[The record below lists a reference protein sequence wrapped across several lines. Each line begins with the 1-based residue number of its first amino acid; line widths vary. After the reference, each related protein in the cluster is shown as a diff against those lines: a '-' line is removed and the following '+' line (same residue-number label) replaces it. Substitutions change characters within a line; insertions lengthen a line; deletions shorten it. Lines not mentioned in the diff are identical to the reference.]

1 MAGSPVDLGPAK
13 RRTVLA
19 ALLVDAGR
27 WVPAETLID
36 RVWGEAPP
44 AQVRATLYAHV
55 ARIRRVLAET
65 GPRLSALSGG
75 GLGDAEVPSPAP
87 ELVRGPAGYRLDL
100 APDLVD
106 VHRFRNLVT
115 RARRTKGSDAAR
127 VSTLREAMGLWQG
140 TPLAG
145 VSGEWAAR
153 TRENWVHQY
162 VDAVL
167 AWAEAELRVGGHL
180 VVVDALSV
188 LVAEHPLIEPL
199 AVALIRALDAAG
211 RAPEALA
218 CYGAL
223 RERLADELGTTPGAE
238 AQRAHQAVLREKAAP
253 RPPSGTGTGRARR
266 AVPAQLPLDAA
277 GFTGREDELARLEKV
292 LGASTRRPTAVV
304 VSAVSGTAGVGK
316 TALAVHWAH
325 RVRDRFPDGQ
335 LYVNLRGYDP
345 DRPMTAPDALVR
357 FLTALGVS
365 EQDIPPEPDDRA
377 ARYRTE
383 VADRRMLIVLD
394 NAATV
399 EQVRPL
405 LPGTGSCAVLVT
417 SRDSLAGLVAREG
430 AQRLDLDLLP
440 ADAARTLL
448 RRLIGPRAEAEPA
461 AVDALAA
468 QCARLPLALRVA
480 AELAA
485 ARPGTPLTD
494 LVAELADQQRRLYL
508 LDAEGDPRA
517 AVVTVFS
524 WSLRQLPAEAA
535 HTFRLLGLHPGP
547 DLDTHATAALTG
559 STLPATRRALEVL
572 ARAHLV
578 QRADTTATPTGTYT
592 PDTRDA
598 FSSPAHTHPVQRAD
612 TSPTPT
618 QAAPGPLHTPTRIRP
633 AVQHADTTPAP
644 TGTPTPDTRHTPTHL
659 IQRTNTSPTPTGTPT
674 QAAPH
679 PLDTPTRIRPAQ
691 RADTA
696 RYGMHDLLRAYAA
709 RLAMAE
715 DVPEA
720 REAALDRLFDHYLA
734 TAAAAM
740 DQLHPAEA
748 HLRPAA
754 PETSTPVPDLSDPDA
769 ARAWLEAERICLTA
783 MSAYTA
789 AHGRPTHAIR
799 LSLTLYRHLI
809 SGHHTDGLT
818 IHGHARDAARLLG
831 DPAAEARA
839 LLGIGTAYYQLARHE
854 PARRHLQEALTLFR
868 RADDPTGQAR
878 ALVNLGLVDERVA
891 RFLPAVEY
899 LDQALH
905 LYRSIDDT
913 SGESIAL
920 KNLAHVE
927 GQLGRYDDA
936 ADHLHQSLTL
946 LRRAG
951 NRYLEAHAL
960 MDLGTVE
967 TRLDRLDE
975 AARHQEQA
983 LTLLREVGDGYGEA
997 GALHGLGI
1005 VHSRRDHPT
1014 QAAECHRQALA
1025 LYSRNG
1031 DRDGEARALNGLGEA
1046 ARAAARPTDA
1056 LTHHTDA
1063 LTIAEDI
1070 ENPGQQARAHAG
1082 LAEAH
1087 HALDDPAPAVHH
1099 YEHALTLYTEHG
1111 MPEADAV
1118 RKRLASMTPGV
1129 RPPGATG
1136 R

>member
-1 MAGSPVDLGPAK
+1 MAGRPVDLGPAK

-36 RVWGEAPP
+36 RVWGEDPS
-44 AQVRATLYAHV
+44 AQVRGTLYAHI
-55 ARIRRVLAET
+55 ARIRRVLVET
-65 GPRLSALSGG
+65 GPRLSGG
-75 GLGDAEVPSPAP
+75 DPGGPEVPFPAP
-87 ELVRGPAGYRLDL
+87 ELVRGPAGYRLDIS
-100 APDLVD
+100 PDLVD
-106 VHRFRNLVT
+106 VHRFRNLVA
-115 RARRTKGSDAAR
+115 RARRAEGSDAVR
-127 VSTLREAMGLWQG
+127 VLGLREAMGLWQG

-145 VSGEWAAR
+145 LPGEWAAR
-153 TRENWVHQY
+153 TRESWLHQY

-167 AWAEAELRVGGHL
+167 GWADAELRVGGHL

-188 LVAEHPLIEPL
+188 LVAEHPLVEPL
-199 AVALIRALDAAG
+199 AVALIRALHAAG

-218 CYGAL
+218 CYAAL
-223 RERLADELGTTPGAE
+223 HKRLADELGTTPGAE
-238 AQRAHQAVLREKAAP
+238 ARRAHQAVLSGKAAP
-253 RPPSGTGTGRARR
+253 RPSSEVGGTERVKVVPS
-266 AVPAQLPLDAA
+266 QLPLDPA
-277 GFTGREDELARLEKV
+277 GFTGREEELARLEKV
-292 LGASTRRPTAVV
+292 LGASSARPTAVV

-325 RVRDRFPDGQ
+325 RARDRFPDGQ

-345 DRPMTAPDALVR
+345 DRPLTAPDALVR

-448 RRLIGPRAEAEPA
+448 RRLIGPRAEAEPE

-480 AELAA
+480 AELAVT
-485 ARPGTPLTD
+485 RPGTPLTD

-524 WSLRQLPAEAA
+524 WSLRQLPPEAA
-535 HTFRLLGLHPGP
+535 RTFRLLGLHPGP
-547 DLDTHATAALTG
+547 DLDAHAAAALTG
-559 STLPATRRALEVL
+559 STVPDARRALEIL

-578 QRADTTATPTGTYT
+578 QRV
-592 PDTRDA
+592 DA
-598 FSSPAHTHPVQRAD
+598 S
-612 TSPTPT
+612 
-618 QAAPGPLHTPTRIRP
+618 
-633 AVQHADTTPAP
+633 PAP
-644 TGTPTPDTRHTPTHL
+644 TGTSTPDARE
-659 IQRTNTSPTPTGTPT
+659 
-674 QAAPH
+674 A
-679 PLDTPTRIRPAQ
+679 LDTPTRTHPIQ

-709 RLAMAE
+709 RLAVAQ
-715 DVPEA
+715 DPAEA

-740 DQLHPAEA
+740 DRLHPAEA
-748 HLRPAA
+748 HRRPTA
-754 PETSTPVPDLSDPDA
+754 PATSTPVPDLSDADA
-769 ARAWLEAERICLTA
+769 ARAWLDTERTCLTA
-783 MSAYTA
+783 MSAHTA
-789 AHGRPTHAIR
+789 AHGRPAHAIR

-831 DPAAEARA
+831 DPASEALA
-839 LLGIGTAYYQLARHE
+839 LLGIGTTHYQLARHE
-854 PARRHLQEALTLFR
+854 PARRQLQEALTLFR
-868 RADDPTGQAR
+868 RAGDPTGEAR
-878 ALVNLGLVDERVA
+878 ALTNLGLVDERLG

-899 LDQALH
+899 LEQALL
-905 LYRSIDDT
+905 LYRSVDDT

-927 GQLGRYDDA
+927 GQLGRYDQA
-936 ADHLHQSLTL
+936 ADHLQQSLTL
-946 LRRAG
+946 LRRTG

-975 AARHQEQA
+975 AAHHQEQA
-983 LTLLREVGDGYGEA
+983 LALIREVGDGYGEA

-1005 VHSRRDHPT
+1005 VHSRREQHT

-1031 DRDGEARALNGLGEA
+1031 DRDGETRALNGLGEA
-1046 ARAAARPTDA
+1046 ARAAGRTADA

-1070 ENPGQQARAHAG
+1070 GNPGQQARAHEG
-1082 LAEAH
+1082 LAEVH
-1087 HALDDPAPAVHH
+1087 HARDDTTRAVHH
-1099 YEHALTLYTEHG
+1099 YERALALYTEHG
-1111 MPEADAV
+1111 MPEADSI
-1118 RKRLASMTPGV
+1118 RTRLAAVSDPAGGHAS
-1129 RPPGATG
+1129 GAIG

>member
-1 MAGSPVDLGPAK
+1 MAGRPVDLGPAK
-13 RRTVLA
+13 RLTVLA

-36 RVWGEAPP
+36 RVWGEDPP
-44 AQVRATLYAHV
+44 AQVRATLYAHI
-55 ARIRRVLAET
+55 ARIRRVLTET
-65 GPRLSALSGG
+65 GPLLAEDDGVP
-75 GLGDAEVPSPAP
+75 EVPSPAP
-87 ELVRGPAGYRLDL
+87 ELVRGPAGYRIDI

-106 VHRFRNLVT
+106 VHRFRSLVA
-115 RARRTKGSDAAR
+115 RARRAEDADAAR
-127 VSTLREAMGLWQG
+127 VLTLREAVGLWQG

-145 VSGEWAAR
+145 LPGEWAAR
-153 TRENWVHQY
+153 TRESWLNQY

-167 AWAEAELRVGGHL
+167 GWAEAELRVGGHL
-180 VVVDALSV
+180 VVVDTLSV
-188 LVAEHPLIEPL
+188 LVAEHPLVEPL
-199 AVALIRALDAAG
+199 AVALIRALAAAG

-218 CYGAL
+218 CYAAL
-223 RERLADELGTTPGAE
+223 HKRLADELGTAPGPE
-238 AQRAHQAVLREKAAP
+238 ARRAHQEVLGGKAAA
-253 RPPSGTGTGRARR
+253 RPPFGTGTSPGAGRGKV
-266 AVPAQLPLDAA
+266 VPAQLPLDPA
-277 GFTGREDELARLEKV
+277 GFTGREDELARLEKA
-292 LGASTRRPTAVV
+292 LGTGAGATRPTAMV

-325 RVRDRFPDGQ
+325 RARDRFPDGQ

-345 DRPMTAPDALVR
+345 GRPMTAPDALVR

-417 SRDSLAGLVAREG
+417 SRASLAGLVAREG

-448 RRLIGPRAEAEPA
+448 RRLIGPRAEAEPD
-461 AVDALAA
+461 AVDTLAA

-494 LVAELADQQRRLYL
+494 LVAELADQQGRLFL

-524 WSLRQLPAEAA
+524 WSLRHLSPEAA
-535 HTFRLLGLHPGP
+535 RTFRLLGLHPGP
-547 DLDTHATAALTG
+547 DLDVYAAAALTG
-559 STLPATRRALEVL
+559 STVADARHALEVL

-578 QRADTTATPTGTYT
+578 QRADTAPAPTGTST
-592 PDTRDA
+592 PDTRGSLDT
-598 FSSPAHTHPVQRAD
+598 STRAHLVQR
-612 TSPTPT
+612 
-618 QAAPGPLHTPTRIRP
+618 
-633 AVQHADTTPAP
+633 ADTTPAP
-644 TGTPTPDTRHTPTHL
+644 TGTPTSDTRHAH
-659 IQRTNTSPTPTGTPT
+659 GTPT
-674 QAAPH
+674 RTQLVQRP
-679 PLDTPTRIRPAQ
+679 DTTPTPDAHHALNTATHTHPVQ
-691 RADTA
+691 RADTP

-709 RLAMAE
+709 GLAMAQDPAE
-715 DVPEA
+715 E
-720 REAALDRLFDHYLA
+720 RELALERVFDHYLA
-734 TAAAAM
+734 TAAVAM
-740 DQLHPAEA
+740 DRLHPAEA
-748 HLRPAA
+748 HRRPAA

-769 ARAWLEAERICLTA
+769 ARAWLSAERACLTA
-783 MSAYTA
+783 MAAHTA

-799 LSLTLYRHLI
+799 LSQTLYRHLI

-818 IHGHARDAARLLG
+818 IHGHARDAARLLA
-831 DPAAEARA
+831 DPASEALA
-839 LLGIGTAYYQLARHE
+839 LLGIGTAHYQLARHE
-854 PARRHLQEALTLFR
+854 PARQHLQEALTLFR
-868 RADDPTGQAR
+868 RAGDPTGQAR
-878 ALVNLGLVDERVA
+878 ALTNLGLVDERLG
-891 RFLPAVEY
+891 RFLSAVAY
-899 LDQALH
+899 LEQALL
-905 LYRSIDDT
+905 LYRSVDDT

-927 GQLGRYDDA
+927 GQLGRYDQA
-936 ADHLHQSLTL
+936 ADHLQQSLTL
-946 LRRAG
+946 LRRTG

-967 TRLDRLDE
+967 TSLDRLDE
-975 AARHQEQA
+975 AAHHQEQA
-983 LTLLREVGDGYGEA
+983 LALLREVGDGYGEA
-997 GALHGLGI
+997 GALHGLGL
-1005 VHSRRDHPT
+1005 VHSRRDRHT
-1014 QAAECHRQALA
+1014 EAAECHRQALA

-1046 ARAAARPTDA
+1046 AHAAGRPTDA
-1056 LTHHTDA
+1056 LAHHTDA

-1070 ENPGQQARAHAG
+1070 GSPGEQARAHTG

-1087 HALDDPAPAVHH
+1087 HTLADTTAAVHH
-1099 YEHALTLYTEHG
+1099 YGRALALYTEHG
-1111 MPEADAV
+1111 MPEADTV
-1118 RKRLASMTPGV
+1118 RERLASVSPGH
-1129 RPPGATG
+1129 RPPEATSP
-1136 R
+1136 

>member
-1 MAGSPVDLGPAK
+1 MAGRPVDLGPAK

-65 GPRLSALSGG
+65 GPGLTALY
-75 GLGDAEVPSPAP
+75 GDAPGSPEVPSPAP

-100 APDLVD
+100 GPDLVD
-106 VHRFRNLVT
+106 VHRFRSLVT
-115 RARRTKGSDAAR
+115 RARRTQGSDMAR
-127 VSTLREAMGLWQG
+127 VLALREAMGLWQG

-145 VSGEWAAR
+145 LPGEWAAR
-153 TRENWVHQY
+153 TRESWVHQY

-188 LVAEHPLIEPL
+188 LVTEHPLVEPL

-223 RERLADELGTTPGAE
+223 RERLADELGTTPGVE

-253 RPPSGTGTGRARR
+253 RPPLGTGTERARI
-266 AVPAQLPLDAA
+266 AVPAQLPLDAV
-277 GFTGREDELARLEKV
+277 GFTGREEELARLEKV
-292 LGASTRRPTAVV
+292 LGASTRRPSAVV

-325 RVRDRFPDGQ
+325 RARDRFPDGQ

-485 ARPGTPLTD
+485 ARPCTPLAD

-535 HTFRLLGLHPGP
+535 RTFRLLGLHPGP
-547 DLDTHATAALTG
+547 DLDAYAAAALTG
-559 STLPATRRALEVL
+559 SAAADARRALEIL

-578 QRADTTATPTGTYT
+578 QRVDSTP
-592 PDTRDA
+592 A
-598 FSSPAHTHPVQRAD
+598 
-612 TSPTPT
+612 PTPT
-618 QAAPGPLHTPTRIRP
+618 
-633 AVQHADTTPAP
+633 P
-644 TGTPTPDTRHTPTHL
+644 TGTPTPDTRRTH
-659 IQRTNTSPTPTGTPT
+659 
-674 QAAPH
+674 
-679 PLDTPTRIRPAQ
+679 DTPTPNQPAP
-691 RADTA
+691 RANPA
-696 RYGMHDLLRAYAA
+696 RYGMHDLLRAYAV
-709 RLAMAE
+709 RLAVAQ
-715 DVPEA
+715 DAPET

-734 TAAAAM
+734 TAATAM
-740 DQLHPAEA
+740 DRLHPAEA
-748 HLRPAA
+748 HRRPAA
-754 PETSTPVPDLSDPDA
+754 PETSTPMPDLSDPDA
-769 ARAWLEAERICLTA
+769 ARAWLNTERTCLTA
-783 MSAYTA
+783 MSAHTA

-818 IHGHARDAARLLG
+818 IHGHARDAARLLA
-831 DPAAEARA
+831 DPASEALA
-839 LLGIGTAYYQLARHE
+839 LLGIGTAHYQLARHE
-854 PARRHLQEALTLFR
+854 PARRHLQEALALFR
-868 RADDPTGQAR
+868 RAADPTGEAR
-878 ALVNLGLVDERVA
+878 ALTNLGLVEERLG
-891 RFLPAVEY
+891 RFLSAVEY
-899 LDQALH
+899 LDRALV

-927 GQLGRYDDA
+927 GQLGRYDEA
-936 ADHLHQSLTL
+936 ADHLQQSLTL
-946 LRRAG
+946 LRRTG

-975 AARHQEQA
+975 AACHQEQA
-983 LTLLREVGDGYGEA
+983 LVLLREVGDGYGEA
-997 GALHGLGI
+997 GALHGLGL
-1005 VHSRRDHPT
+1005 VHSLRDDHV
-1014 QAAECHRQALA
+1014 QAAGCHRQALA

-1046 ARAAARPTDA
+1046 ARAAAHPTDA

-1111 MPEADAV
+1111 MPEADAL
-1118 RKRLASMTPGV
+1118 RRRLASITLEFALPGPPAAEPGRLTPPAETPAP
-1129 RPPGATG
+1129 RSPAA
-1136 R
+1136 

>member
-1 MAGSPVDLGPAK
+1 MAGRPVDLGPAK

-36 RVWGEAPP
+36 RVWGEDPS
-44 AQVRATLYAHV
+44 AQVRGTLYAHI
-55 ARIRRVLAET
+55 ARIRRVLVET
-65 GPRLSALSGG
+65 GPRLSGG
-75 GLGDAEVPSPAP
+75 DPGGPEVPFPEP
-87 ELVRGPAGYRLDL
+87 ELVRGPAGYRLDVS
-100 APDLVD
+100 PDLVD
-106 VHRFRNLVT
+106 VHRFRNLVA
-115 RARRTKGSDAAR
+115 RARPAEGSDAVR
-127 VSTLREAMGLWQG
+127 VLALREAMGLWQG

-145 VSGEWAAR
+145 LPGEWAAR
-153 TRENWVHQY
+153 TRESWLHQY
-162 VDAVL
+162 VDAVVG
-167 AWAEAELRVGGHL
+167 WADAELRVGGHL

-188 LVAEHPLIEPL
+188 LVAEHPLVEPL
-199 AVALIRALDAAG
+199 AVALIRALHAAG

-218 CYGAL
+218 CYAAL
-223 RERLADELGTTPGAE
+223 HKRLADELGTTPGAE
-238 AQRAHQAVLREKAAP
+238 ARRAHQAVLSGKAAP
-253 RPPSGTGTGRARR
+253 RPSSGVGGTGRVKV
-266 AVPAQLPLDAA
+266 VPAQLPLDPA
-277 GFTGREDELARLEKV
+277 GFTGREEELARLEKV
-292 LGASTRRPTAVV
+292 LGASATRPTAVV
-304 VSAVSGTAGVGK
+304 VSALSGTAGVGK

-325 RVRDRFPDGQ
+325 RARDRFPDGQ

-345 DRPMTAPDALVR
+345 DRPLTAPDALVR

-448 RRLIGPRAEAEPA
+448 RRLIGPRAEAEPD

-480 AELAA
+480 AELAVT
-485 ARPGTPLTD
+485 RPGTPLTD

-524 WSLRQLPAEAA
+524 WSLRQLPVEAA
-535 HTFRLLGLHPGP
+535 RTFRLLGLHPGP
-547 DLDTHATAALTG
+547 DLDAHAAAALTD
-559 STLPATRRALEVL
+559 STVPDARRALEIL

-578 QRADTTATPTGTYT
+578 QRADTAPAPTRTPTPDARGTLHA
-592 PDTRDA
+592 PTR
-598 FSSPAHTHPVQRAD
+598 TQPVQRAD
-612 TSPTPT
+612 TAPAPTRTPT
-618 QAAPGPLHTPTRIRP
+618 ADNRRALDAPPHAHP
-633 AVQHADTTPAP
+633 VQRVDTTPAP
-644 TGTPTPDTRHTPTHL
+644 TGTPTPDAGGALDAPTPTHP
-659 IQRTNTSPTPTGTPT
+659 I
-674 QAAPH
+674 
-679 PLDTPTRIRPAQ
+679 Q

-709 RLAMAE
+709 RLAVAQ
-715 DVPEA
+715 DPPEG

-740 DQLHPAEA
+740 DRLHPAEA
-748 HLRPAA
+748 HRRPAA
-754 PETSTPVPDLSDPDA
+754 PETSTPVPDLSDADA
-769 ARAWLEAERICLTA
+769 ARAWLDTERTCLTA
-783 MSAYTA
+783 MSAHTA
-789 AHGRPTHAIR
+789 AHGRPAHAIR

-818 IHGHARDAARLLG
+818 IHGHARDAARLLA
-831 DPAAEARA
+831 DPANEALA
-839 LLGIGTAYYQLARHE
+839 LLGIGTAHYQLARHE
-854 PARRHLQEALTLFR
+854 PARRQLQEALTLFR
-868 RADDPTGQAR
+868 RAGDPTGEAR
-878 ALVNLGLVDERVA
+878 ALTNLGLVDERLG

-899 LDQALH
+899 LEQALL
-905 LYRSIDDT
+905 LYRSVGDT

-927 GQLGRYDDA
+927 GQLGRYDQA
-936 ADHLHQSLTL
+936 ADHLQQSLTL
-946 LRRAG
+946 LRRTG

-975 AARHQEQA
+975 AAHHQEQA
-983 LTLLREVGDGYGEA
+983 LALIREVGDGYGEA

-1005 VHSRRDHPT
+1005 VHSRREQHT

-1031 DRDGEARALNGLGEA
+1031 DRDGETRALNGLGEA
-1046 ARAAARPTDA
+1046 ARAAGRTADA

-1070 ENPGQQARAHAG
+1070 GNPGQQARAHEG
-1082 LAEAH
+1082 LAEVH
-1087 HALDDPAPAVHH
+1087 HARDDTTVAVHH
-1099 YEHALTLYTEHG
+1099 YERALALYTEHG
-1111 MPEADAV
+1111 MPEAGTI
-1118 RKRLASMTPGV
+1118 RTRLAAVSDPAGGHAS
-1129 RPPGATG
+1129 GAIS

>member
-1 MAGSPVDLGPAK
+1 MAGRPVDLGPAK

-36 RVWGEAPP
+36 RVWGEDPP
-44 AQVRATLYAHV
+44 AQVRGTLYAHV
-55 ARIRRVLAET
+55 ARIRRVLAEVGPGLHGDT
-65 GPRLSALSGG
+65 GMPSTASGG
-75 GLGDAEVPSPAP
+75 GNEVPSPAP

-106 VHRFRNLVT
+106 IHRFRSLIT

-127 VSTLREAMGLWQG
+127 VLTLREAMGLWRG

-145 VSGEWAAR
+145 LPGEWAAR
-153 TRENWVHQY
+153 TRESWLHQY

-167 AWAEAELRVGGHL
+167 AWAEAELRVGEHL
-180 VVVDALSV
+180 VVVDTLSV

-223 RERLADELGTTPGAE
+223 RKRLSDELGTTPGAE
-238 AQRAHQAVLREKAAP
+238 AQRVHQALLRGKSAP
-253 RPPSGTGTGRARR
+253 RPPSGPRTGAGTGTGHGKAV
-266 AVPAQLPLDAA
+266 VPAQLPLDVS
-277 GFTGREDELARLEKV
+277 GFTGREEELARLEKV
-292 LGASTRRPTAVV
+292 LGASVQRPTAVV

-325 RVRDRFPDGQ
+325 RARDRFPDGQ

-345 DRPMTAPDALVR
+345 ARPMTAPDALVR

-461 AVDALAA
+461 AVDTLAA

-494 LVAELADQQRRLYL
+494 LVAELADQQGRLFL

-524 WSLRQLPAEAA
+524 WSLRQLPTAA
-535 HTFRLLGLHPGP
+535 ARTFRLLGLHPGP
-547 DLDTHATAALTG
+547 DLDAYATAALTG
-559 STLPATRRALEVL
+559 STVPDARRALEVL

-578 QRADTTATPTGTYT
+578 QRADTAPAPTGTPS
-592 PDTRDA
+592 PDTRGTLNA
-598 FSSPAHTHPVQRAD
+598 PIR
-612 TSPTPT
+612 T
-618 QAAPGPLHTPTRIRP
+618 QP
-633 AVQHADTTPAP
+633 VQHADTTPAP
-644 TGTPTPDTRHTPTHL
+644 TGTPTAGTRRALDARTQPAQRPDTAPTPDTR
-659 IQRTNTSPTPTGTPT
+659 R
-674 QAAPH
+674 A
-679 PLDTPTRIRPAQ
+679 LDTPTPAHLIH
-691 RADTA
+691 RTDTA
-696 RYGMHDLLRAYAA
+696 RYGMHDLLRAYASG
-709 RLAMAE
+709 LATAQ
-715 DVPEA
+715 DPPEE
-720 REAALDRLFDHYLA
+720 RESALDRLFDHYLA

-754 PETSTPVPDLSDPDA
+754 PETPAPVPDLSDPDA
-769 ARAWLEAERICLTA
+769 ARAWLETERTCLTA
-783 MSAYTA
+783 MAAHTA

-818 IHGHARDAARLLG
+818 IHGHARDAARLLD

-839 LLGIGTAYYQLARHE
+839 LLGIGTAHYQLAHHE
-854 PARRHLQEALTLFR
+854 PARRHLQEALTRFR
-868 RADDPTGQAR
+868 EAADPTGQAR
-878 ALVNLGLVDERVA
+878 ALTNLGLVDERLG
-891 RFLPAVEY
+891 RFLSAVEY
-899 LDQALH
+899 LEQALL
-905 LYRSIDDT
+905 LYRGVDDT

-927 GQLGRYDDA
+927 GQLGRYDEA

-967 TRLDRLDE
+967 TCLDRLDE
-975 AARHQEQA
+975 AAHHQEQA
-983 LTLLREVGDGYGEA
+983 LALLREVGDGYGEA

-1005 VHSRRDHPT
+1005 VHSRRDQHA
-1014 QAAECHRQALA
+1014 QAADCHRQALA

-1046 ARAAARPTDA
+1046 ARSAGHPTDA
-1056 LTHHTDA
+1056 LPHHTDA

-1070 ENPGQQARAHAG
+1070 GNPGQQAHAHGG

-1087 HALDDPAPAVHH
+1087 LALDDTARAVHH
-1099 YEHALTLYTEHG
+1099 YERALALYTEHG
-1111 MPEADAV
+1111 MPEAETI
-1118 RKRLASMTPGV
+1118 RTRLAAVAPGI
-1129 RPPGATG
+1129 RPPGATS

>member
-1 MAGSPVDLGPAK
+1 MRGFRLLGPVELWVADRPVDLGPAK

-36 RVWGEAPP
+36 RVWGEDPS
-44 AQVRATLYAHV
+44 AQVRGTLYAHI
-55 ARIRRVLAET
+55 ARIRRVLVET
-65 GPRLSALSGG
+65 GPRLSGG
-75 GLGDAEVPSPAP
+75 DPGRPEVPFPAP
-87 ELVRGPAGYRLDL
+87 ELVRGPAGYRLDIP
-100 APDLVD
+100 PDLVD
-106 VHRFRNLVT
+106 VHRFRNLVA
-115 RARRTKGSDAAR
+115 RARRGESTDAVR
-127 VSTLREAMGLWQG
+127 VLGLREAMGLWQG

-145 VSGEWAAR
+145 LPGEWAAR
-153 TRENWVHQY
+153 TRESWLRQY

-167 AWAEAELRVGGHL
+167 DWADAELRVGGHL

-188 LVAEHPLIEPL
+188 LVAEHPLVEPL
-199 AVALIRALDAAG
+199 AVALIRALHAAG

-218 CYGAL
+218 CYAAL
-223 RERLADELGTTPGAE
+223 HKRLADELGTTPGAE
-238 AQRAHQAVLREKAAP
+238 ARRAHQAVLSGKAAP
-253 RPPSGTGTGRARR
+253 RPSSGVGGTERVKVVPS
-266 AVPAQLPLDAA
+266 QLPLDPA
-277 GFTGREDELARLEKV
+277 GFTGREEELARLEKV
-292 LGASTRRPTAVV
+292 LGVSSARPTAVV

-325 RVRDRFPDGQ
+325 RARDRFPDGQ

-345 DRPMTAPDALVR
+345 DRPLTAPDALVR

-448 RRLIGPRAEAEPA
+448 RRLIGPRAEAEPD

-480 AELAA
+480 AELAVT
-485 ARPGTPLTD
+485 RPGTPLTD

-524 WSLRQLPAEAA
+524 WSLRQLPPEAA
-535 HTFRLLGLHPGP
+535 RTFRLLGLHPGP
-547 DLDTHATAALTG
+547 DLDAHAAAALTG
-559 STLPATRRALEVL
+559 NTVPDARRALEIL

-578 QRADTTATPTGTYT
+578 QRVDASPTPTGTST
-592 PDTRDA
+592 PDAREALDTPTR
-598 FSSPAHTHPVQRAD
+598 TQPVQRAD
-612 TSPTPT
+612 TTPAPTRTPT
-618 QAAPGPLHTPTRIRP
+618 ADTRRALDASPHTHP
-633 AVQHADTTPAP
+633 VQHADTTPAP
-644 TGTPTPDTRHTPTHL
+644 TRTSTPDARE
-659 IQRTNTSPTPTGTPT
+659 
-674 QAAPH
+674 A
-679 PLDTPTRIRPAQ
+679 LDTPTRTHPIQ

-709 RLAMAE
+709 RLAVAQ
-715 DVPEA
+715 DPAEA

-740 DQLHPAEA
+740 DRLHPAEA
-748 HLRPAA
+748 HRRPTA
-754 PETSTPVPDLSDPDA
+754 PATSTPVPDLSDADA
-769 ARAWLEAERICLTA
+769 ARAWLDTERTCLTA
-783 MSAYTA
+783 MSAHTA
-789 AHGRPTHAIR
+789 AHGRPAHAIR

-831 DPAAEARA
+831 DPASEALA
-839 LLGIGTAYYQLARHE
+839 LLGIGTTHYQLARHE
-854 PARRHLQEALTLFR
+854 PARRQLQEALSLFR
-868 RADDPTGQAR
+868 RAGDPTGEAR
-878 ALVNLGLVDERVA
+878 ALTNLGLVDERLG

-899 LDQALH
+899 LEQALL
-905 LYRSIDDT
+905 LYRSVDDT

-927 GQLGRYDDA
+927 GQLGRYDQA
-936 ADHLHQSLTL
+936 ADHLQQSLTL
-946 LRRAG
+946 LRRTG

-983 LTLLREVGDGYGEA
+983 LALIREVGDGYGEA

-1005 VHSRRDHPT
+1005 VHSRREQHT

-1031 DRDGEARALNGLGEA
+1031 DRDGETRALNGLGEA
-1046 ARAAARPTDA
+1046 ARAAGRTADA

-1070 ENPGQQARAHAG
+1070 GNPGQQARAHEG
-1082 LAEAH
+1082 LAEVH
-1087 HALDDPAPAVHH
+1087 HARDDTTRAVHH
-1099 YEHALTLYTEHG
+1099 YERALALYTEHG
-1111 MPEADAV
+1111 MPEADTV
-1118 RKRLASMTPGV
+1118 RTRLAAVTGPAGGHAS
-1129 RPPGATG
+1129 GAIG

>member
-1 MAGSPVDLGPAK
+1 MAGRPVDLGPAK

-36 RVWGEAPP
+36 RVWGEDPP
-44 AQVRATLYAHV
+44 AQVRGTLYAHI
-55 ARIRRVLAET
+55 ARIRRVLVET
-65 GPRLSALSGG
+65 GPRLS
-75 GLGDAEVPSPAP
+75 GDVGVPEACEVPSPAP
-87 ELVRGPAGYRLDL
+87 ELVRGPAGYRLDIS
-100 APDLVD
+100 PDLVD
-106 VHRFRNLVT
+106 MHRFRNLVA
-115 RARRTKGSDAAR
+115 RARPAEGSNAAR
-127 VSTLREAMGLWQG
+127 VLRLREAMGLWQG

-145 VSGEWAAR
+145 LPGEWAAR
-153 TRENWVHQY
+153 TRESWLHQY

-167 AWAEAELRVGGHL
+167 GWADAELRVGGHL

-188 LVAEHPLIEPL
+188 LVAEHPLVEPL

-218 CYGAL
+218 CYAAL
-223 RERLADELGTTPGAE
+223 HKRLADELGTTPGAE

-253 RPPSGTGTGRARR
+253 RPSSGGGGTERVKV
-266 AVPAQLPLDAA
+266 VPAQLPLEPA
-277 GFTGREDELARLEKV
+277 GFTGREEELARLEKV
-292 LGASTRRPTAVV
+292 LGASSARPTAVV

-325 RVRDRFPDGQ
+325 RARDRFPDGQ

-345 DRPMTAPDALVR
+345 DRPLTAPDALVR

-480 AELAA
+480 AELAVT
-485 ARPGTPLTD
+485 RPGTPLTD

-524 WSLRQLPAEAA
+524 WSLRQLPTEAA
-535 HTFRLLGLHPGP
+535 RTFRLLGLHPGP
-547 DLDTHATAALTG
+547 DLDAHAAAALTA
-559 STLPATRRALEVL
+559 STVPDARRALEVL

-578 QRADTTATPTGTYT
+578 QRADTAPAPTTTST
-592 PDTRDA
+592 PDTRGA
-598 FSSPAHTHPVQRAD
+598 
-612 TSPTPT
+612 
-618 QAAPGPLHTPTRIRP
+618 
-633 AVQHADTTPAP
+633 
-644 TGTPTPDTRHTPTHL
+644 
-659 IQRTNTSPTPTGTPT
+659 
-674 QAAPH
+674 
-679 PLDTPTRIRPAQ
+679 LDTPTRTHPTQ
-691 RADTA
+691 RADTTPTPTTTSTPDTRGA
-696 RYGMHDLLRAYAA
+696 LDTPTRTHPTQRADTTRYGMHDLLRAYAA
-709 RLAMAE
+709 RLAVAQ
-715 DVPEA
+715 DSPEA

-740 DQLHPAEA
+740 DRLHPAEA
-748 HLRPAA
+748 HRRPTA
-754 PETSTPVPDLSDPDA
+754 PATSTPVPDLSDADA
-769 ARAWLEAERICLTA
+769 ARAWLDTERTCLTA
-783 MSAYTA
+783 MSAHTA
-789 AHGRPTHAIR
+789 AHGRPAHAIR

-818 IHGHARDAARLLG
+818 IHGHARDAARLLA
-831 DPAAEARA
+831 DPASEALA
-839 LLGIGTAYYQLARHE
+839 LLGIGTTHYQLARHE
-854 PARRHLQEALTLFR
+854 PARRQLQEALTLFR
-868 RADDPTGQAR
+868 RAGDPTGEAR
-878 ALVNLGLVDERVA
+878 ALTNLGLVDERLG

-899 LDQALH
+899 LEQALL
-905 LYRSIDDT
+905 LYRSVDDT

-927 GQLGRYDDA
+927 GQLGRYDQA
-936 ADHLHQSLTL
+936 ADHLQQSLTL
-946 LRRAG
+946 LRRTG

-975 AARHQEQA
+975 AAHHQEQA
-983 LTLLREVGDGYGEA
+983 LALIREVGDGYGEA

-1005 VHSRRDHPT
+1005 VHSRRAQHT

-1031 DRDGEARALNGLGEA
+1031 DRDGETRALNGLGEA
-1046 ARAAARPTDA
+1046 ARAAGRTADA

-1070 ENPGQQARAHAG
+1070 GNPGQQARAHEG
-1082 LAEAH
+1082 LAEV
-1087 HALDDPAPAVHH
+1087 HARDDTTRAVHH
-1099 YEHALTLYTEHG
+1099 YERALALYTEHG
-1111 MPEADAV
+1111 MPEADTI
-1118 RKRLASMTPGV
+1118 RTRLAAAVSGPG
-1129 RPPGATG
+1129 RGPRSGPGPG
-1136 R
+1136 N